1 MFIVRVG
8 AIGLA
13 SDTFISGKILL
24 PEEEAGIYVLDH
36 FLNGWVYM
44 CFIIWCVQVEE
55 GSQRPDRKEL
65 V

>member
-13 SDTFISGKILL
+13 SGTFLSGKILL

-36 FLNGWVYM
+36 SLNGWVYM
-44 CFIIWCVQVEE
+44 CFII
-55 GSQRPDRKEL
+55 
-65 V
+65 

>member
-1 MFIVRVG
+1 MFIVRVS

-13 SDTFISGKILL
+13 SDTFISGKIL

-55 GSQRPDRKEL
+55 GS
-65 V
+65 

>member
-36 FLNGWVYM
+36 FLNG
-44 CFIIWCVQVEE
+44 
-55 GSQRPDRKEL
+55 
-65 V
+65 